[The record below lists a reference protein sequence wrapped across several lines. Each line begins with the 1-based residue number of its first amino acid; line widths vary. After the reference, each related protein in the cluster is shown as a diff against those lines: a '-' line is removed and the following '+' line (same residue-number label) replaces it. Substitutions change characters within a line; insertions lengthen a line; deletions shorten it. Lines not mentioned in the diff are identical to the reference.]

1 MFGVKEYNMK
11 ILVTG
16 SDGYIGSLACPYLA
30 NAGHEVIGLDTGF
43 YRQGWLFETRDVRPK
58 TLTMDIRDITPREL
72 EGFDAVI
79 HMAELSND
87 PLAQQSPDLTREIN
101 HGASIGLANAARQA
115 GVRRFVYMS
124 SCSVYGLA
132 DGHTI
137 LTEDSPVNP
146 QTAYAACKVAVER
159 DLSDMMGPDFTPCF
173 LRNAT
178 VFGASPRQRFDL
190 VLNDLCG
197 LAWTTGKITLLSDG
211 TPWRPLVHVQD
222 VCQAVRLAVEAP
234 AERVA
239 GVAMN
244 VGSDDQ
250 CYRVIDIARI
260 VAETFPGCAVEVG
273 RPSADN
279 RSYRVSFARINEI
292 IPEFRCQWNAERG
305 ALEMKHLFQMIGLEA
320 TEFRAPAFT
329 RQKMINRL
337 RELGLLDDRLRWTN
351 TLLGEAAA

>member
-1 MFGVKEYNMK
+1 MIMK

-16 SDGYIGSLACPYLA
+16 SDGYIGAMACPHLTR
-30 NAGHEVIGLDTGF
+30 AGHEVVGLDTGL
-43 YRQGWLFETRDVRPK
+43 YRQGWLYEPYDPRPA
-58 TLTMDIRDITPREL
+58 TLTMDIRDITARDL
-72 EGFDAVI
+72 EGFDAVV

-87 PLAQQSPDLTREIN
+87 PLAQQAPDLTKEIN
-101 HGASIGLANAARQA
+101 HAGSIRLAKAARQA

-124 SCSVYGLA
+124 SCSVYGIA
-132 DGHTI
+132 DGDSI

-159 DLSDMMGPDFTPCF
+159 DLTEMMGPDFTPCF

-197 LAWTTGKITLLSDG
+197 LAWTTGRITLLSNG

-222 VCQAVRLAVEAP
+222 VCHAVQLALEAP

-260 VAETFPGCAVEVG
+260 VAAAFPGCKIEVG
-273 RPSADN
+273 PPSPDN
-279 RSYRVSFARINEI
+279 RSYRVSFARINGLL
-292 IPEFRCQWNAERG
+292 PQFRCQWNAERG
-305 ALEMKHLFQMIGLEA
+305 ALQMKHLFQRIGLEA
-320 TEFRAPAFT
+320 SEFGAPPYT
-329 RQKMINRL
+329 RQKMVNRL
-337 RELGLLDDRLRWTN
+337 RQQGQLDDRLRWAN
-351 TLLGEAAA
+351 ARIGEVAA